1 MKWIDS
7 IPPIAPLTENLNE
20 DQVRLYYRGAEPIKG
35 FAIFTV
41 SPGEITDMNN
51 ATLAAIL
58 VADKTIDINLS
69 SIPSNSGDKIY
80 ASSVDR
86 NNNVSEWVEL
96 R

>member
-7 IPPIAPLTENLNE
+7 IPPLSPLTEVLNE

-35 FAIFTV
+35 FAIYIV
-41 SPGEITDMNN
+41 PPGETDDIND
-51 ATLAAIL
+51 ASLVQVL

-69 SIPSNSGDKIY
+69 SVPSKSGDKIY
-80 ASSVDR
+80 VSSLDR
-86 NNNVSEWVEL
+86 NNNVSDWVQL